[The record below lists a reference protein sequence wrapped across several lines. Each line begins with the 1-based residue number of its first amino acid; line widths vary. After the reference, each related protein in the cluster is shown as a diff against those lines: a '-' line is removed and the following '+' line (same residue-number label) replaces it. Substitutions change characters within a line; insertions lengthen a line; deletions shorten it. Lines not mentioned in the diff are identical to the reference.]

1 MTIRRCFTFGCR
13 VVNKKAE
20 EHIFN
25 PVQIYINM
33 AKDSQPDEVPRR
45 RIEERPAALSQ
56 PLPREKLPKDL
67 QSIVDKQDDV
77 WEEIYDGQYAGP
89 ICR

>member
-1 MTIRRCFTFGCR
+1 
-13 VVNKKAE
+13 
-20 EHIFN
+20 
-25 PVQIYINM
+25 M
-33 AKDSQPDEVPRR
+33 AKDPQPDEVPRR

-89 ICR
+89 IRI